1 MDIYVKSTPRRVRKE
16 GLIYF
21 DARKGGILT
30 LVPENILA
38 PFSLKVP
45 LDGKNHYFINCRNGF
60 DIL

>member
-30 LVPENILA
+30 LVPENKLTS
-38 PFSLKVP
+38 FSLKIP
-45 LDGKNHYFINCRNGF
+45 LEG
-60 DIL
+60 